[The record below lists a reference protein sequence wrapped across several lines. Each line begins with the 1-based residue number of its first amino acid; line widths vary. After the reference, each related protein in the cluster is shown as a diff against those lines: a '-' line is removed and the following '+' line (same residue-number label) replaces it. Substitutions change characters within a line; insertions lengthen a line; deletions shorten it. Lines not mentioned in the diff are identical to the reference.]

1 MRTVRAAVAA
11 VASTVLGVGLV
22 QAPAWAEVANDTT
35 RANTLTAMRGE
46 AFAHASY
53 LAYGAEAARN
63 GHADIADLFVATGGT
78 ELGEHFTE
86 EAALIGFVGADA
98 ANLRTSIAG
107 EWHEATVVYPRYA
120 QQARRDRCPQAV
132 RLFRELA
139 ADEATHAAQ
148 FRLALYAI
156 THPGSGVRVPV
167 GTPVPPVPT
176 VAGTPVCSGAT
187 QDNLEATLRGE
198 AFANASYTLYAEHAR
213 SGGRLRLARLWENT
227 AGQEL
232 GEHFAETATLAGLVR
247 ADAENLRK
255 AIDGETY
262 EASTM
267 YPSFARQAASVG
279 EDEAADL
286 FAEIAHDE
294 AGHASA
300 FLFALVDLELGG
312 VGGDRAAARRG

>member
-1 MRTVRAAVAA
+1 MRTVRAAIAV
-11 VASTVLGVGLV
+11 VASTLLGVGLA
-22 QAPAWAEVANDTT
+22 QAPARAAVADDTT
-35 RANTLTAMRGE
+35 RANTLTAMHGE
-46 AFAHASY
+46 AFANASY

-63 GHADIADLFVATGGT
+63 GHDDIADLFVATAAT

-86 EAALIGFVGADA
+86 EAALVDFVGTDV
-98 ANLRTSIAG
+98 ANLRTSIEG
-107 EWHEATVVYPRYA
+107 EWHEATVVYPGYA
-120 QQARRDRCPQAV
+120 QQARRDGCPRAA
-132 RLFRELA
+132 RLFQELA

-156 THPGSGVRVPV
+156 THPRSGVRVPI
-167 GTPVPPVPT
+167 GTAVPPVPI
-176 VAGTPVCSGAT
+176 VAGLPVCSGVT

-198 AFANASYTLYAEHAR
+198 AFANASYTRYAQHAR
-213 SGGRLRLARLWENT
+213 SGGRLRLARLWTNT

-232 GEHFAETATLAGLVR
+232 GEHFSEAATLAGLVR
-247 ADAENLRK
+247 SDAENLRK
-255 AIDGETY
+255 AIEGETY
-262 EASTM
+262 EAGTM

-300 FLFALVDLELGG
+300 FLYALVDLELGG
-312 VGGDRAAARRG
+312 MRAAVRRS